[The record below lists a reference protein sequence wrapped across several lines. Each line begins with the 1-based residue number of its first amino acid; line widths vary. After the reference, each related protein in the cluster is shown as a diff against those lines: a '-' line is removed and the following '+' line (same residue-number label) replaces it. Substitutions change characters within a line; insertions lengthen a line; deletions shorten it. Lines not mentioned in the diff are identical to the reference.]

1 MGGIFSNEEP
11 KPDLS
16 KYITTDQLSSKN
28 YINKD
33 VNDLSNYYTKNYIN
47 TKYITTD
54 QLTSK
59 NYITKD
65 VNNLTNYQTKGNY
78 LRYFNNDKNIFELE
92 SDYMSIVDKNK
103 NKIIKFDKNSIDI
116 NTKINLNNEINIGD
130 YDNYFNIKKEDECLV
145 TRYYKNQKVQD
156 NNSSVTIVKKIC
168 TDDKNS
174 NLENN
179 SIIEE
184 QSSTEDKQKKLV
196 KSELNNFLKSMN
208 YSIYIKEDD
217 SKQYVDV
224 SNIYKN
230 ESWIENLEK
239 KSSDHLQLKEMVKYV
254 KKYKI
259 SINFDIKYLK
269 KKIIENVIKYPFIK
283 DNLSFAFLFSGKGPD
298 GCSFKVIDSNTINDT
313 TKQPFIV
320 STGKS
325 KDGIFS
331 FYESDLNQ
339 NSDIFKFNLSND
351 NNNSLYF
358 IFINYNKFI
367 TLDDYITIMLE
378 PNCEITVYGAGFSF

>member
-16 KYITTDQLSSKN
+16 KYITIDQLTSKN

-156 NNSSVTIVKKIC
+156 DKSSVTIVKKIC

-179 SIIEE
+179 YIREEERNRLRIKEE
-184 QSSTEDKQKKLV
+184 QIRLV
-196 KSELNNFLKSMN
+196 KSELNNVLTFMN
-208 YSIYIKEDD
+208 YSIYIKEND
-217 SKQYVDV
+217 SKPYVDV

-230 ESWIENLEK
+230 EDWIKNLEEREL
-239 KSSDHLQLKEMVKYV
+239 DDLELKEMVKKV
-254 KKYKI
+254 KNYNI
-259 SINFDIKYLK
+259 SINLNIKYLK
-269 KKIIENVIKYPFIK
+269 KNLIENVIKYPFIK
-283 DNLSFAFLFSGKGPD
+283 DNSSFGIGFTAKGPD
-298 GCSFKVIDSNTINDT
+298 GCSLKVIDSNIIND
-313 TKQPFIV
+313 Q
-320 STGKS
+320 
-325 KDGIFS
+325 
-331 FYESDLNQ
+331 E
-339 NSDIFKFNLSND
+339 
-351 NNNSLYF
+351 
-358 IFINYNKFI
+358 
-367 TLDDYITIMLE
+367 
-378 PNCEITVYGAGFSF
+378 EITKTDILISKQK

>member
-16 KYITTDQLSSKN
+16 KYITIDQLTSKN

-156 NNSSVTIVKKIC
+156 DKSSVTIVKKIC

-179 SIIEE
+179 YIREEERNRLRIKEE
-184 QSSTEDKQKKLV
+184 QIRLV
-196 KSELNNFLKSMN
+196 KSELNNVLTFMN
-208 YSIYIKEDD
+208 YSIYIKEND
-217 SKQYVDV
+217 SKPYVDV

-230 ESWIENLEK
+230 EDWIKNLEEREL
-239 KSSDHLQLKEMVKYV
+239 DDLELKEMVKKV
-254 KKYKI
+254 KNYNI
-259 SINFDIKYLK
+259 SINLNIKY
-269 KKIIENVIKYPFIK
+269 
-283 DNLSFAFLFSGKGPD
+283 
-298 GCSFKVIDSNTINDT
+298 
-313 TKQPFIV
+313 
-320 STGKS
+320 
-325 KDGIFS
+325 
-331 FYESDLNQ
+331 
-339 NSDIFKFNLSND
+339 
-351 NNNSLYF
+351 
-358 IFINYNKFI
+358 
-367 TLDDYITIMLE
+367 
-378 PNCEITVYGAGFSF
+378 